1 MNQLV
6 DHGLP
11 LVQLKE
17 QRRDLIVSLQ
27 RTSSPISSWQLMQ
40 IAALQQVINA
50 CEEVIVDLD
59 AEAEA
64 EVATLPAKHKVVCL
78 RHL

>member
-11 LVQLKE
+11 LVQLRE

-27 RTSSPISSWQLMQ
+27 RTSSPISGWQLMQ
-40 IAALQQVINA
+40 IAVLRQAINA

-59 AEAEA
+59 AEAQA
-64 EVATLPAKHKVVCL
+64 DVASLPAEHNVVCL